1 MLSGCRKKKD
11 NEMEKTCFH
20 FTRVRRKG
28 DSTYYDPQSDIRL
41 IFPNVMQMSMS
52 YVLDKYQGTEY
63 EQASLHLYTCMRIL
77 QIRLEED
84 PLPMDAQLGEFLK
97 AIGDVPKEVL
107 NLWFGMV
114 ATSMTLVY
122 ALFMRRD
129 AATDKQALASMLE
142 YTRLSSYR
150 DSLQQGTYEQMKK
163 ELQAASPLLVDNTT
177 RDGLVVC
184 PETGEELERVKDI
197 ARMFICVTGD
207 KSWNALADA
216 CDEAFNSSRP
226 KTKEQAV
233 ALALAY
239 PTYSHPCLSVEDSGD
254 DGSEDKADQAAD
266 ER

>member
-1 MLSGCRKKKD
+1 
-11 NEMEKTCFH
+11 MEKTCFH

-41 IFPNVMQMSMS
+41 IFPNVMQTAMS

-107 NLWFGMV
+107 SLWFGMV

-150 DSLQQGTYEQMKK
+150 DSLQPGTYEQMKK
-163 ELQAASPLLVDNTT
+163 ELRAASPLLVDNTT
-177 RDGLVVC
+177 RDGVVVC
-184 PETGEELERVKDI
+184 PETGEVMERVKDI

-216 CDEAFNSSRP
+216 CDEAFNSTRP

-239 PTYSHPCLSVEDSGD
+239 PTYAHPCLSVEDSGD
-254 DGSEDKADQAAD
+254 DGSQNEIDQAAD